1 MEIVRF
7 IVGAILPYLAVV
19 VFMAGMSYRFY
30 VWTNLPSPAITLFPS
45 PPTEAANLLNTL
57 QEALFFKSLFLG
69 DRTLWF
75 FAWMFHAVLALI
87 FLGHF
92 RVFANVDV
100 VFFSLG
106 MTKEAIQSMSSG
118 VGGAAGVLILATLLF
133 LLFRR
138 ATIARV
144 REITGLGDYF
154 ALLLLLAIIVTG
166 NLMRFSP
173 DHFDLSLTRNYFA
186 GLASFSDVTGAAVLK
201 NNVFL
206 THMGLSYLLLIC
218 IPFSKL
224 LHLGG
229 IFFTH
234 QLIRKN

>member
-7 IVGAILPYLAVV
+7 IVGAILPYLALM
-19 VFMAGMSYRFY
+19 VFIAGMSYRIY
-30 VWTNLPSPAITLFPS
+30 VWTKLPSPSITLFPS
-45 PPTEAANLLNTL
+45 PPTGAANFLNTV
-57 QEALFFKSLFLG
+57 QEALFFKSLFQG

-75 FAWMFHAVLALI
+75 FAWSFHAVLALI

-92 RVFANVDV
+92 RVFANVDGI
-100 VFFSLG
+100 FFALG
-106 MTKEAIQSMSSG
+106 MTQEGIKAMSGG
-118 VGGAAGVLILATLLF
+118 VGGAAGVLIMATLLL

-138 ATIARV
+138 VTLARV
-144 REITGLGDYF
+144 REITGPGDYL

-166 NLMRFSP
+166 NLMRFGT
-173 DHFDLSLTRNYFA
+173 DHFDLTLTRNYFA
-186 GLASFSDVTGAAVLK
+186 GLASFSGVTEAAVLK
-201 NNVFL
+201 NNLFL
-206 THMGLSYLLLIC
+206 VHMGLSLLLLIC